1 MEEKGAKIP
10 GFSPPCNGWRAIARH
25 SRFQHRWS
33 AKKEAQMAIPMAAL
47 PPGTRVKV
55 RRGGLPQDP
64 AVLGRSGSVISA
76 SEYRDEAL
84 GVVLDGESA
93 LRYFMP
99 GELEVV
105 TAVPLPPE
113 RETAKQLRALP

>member
-1 MEEKGAKIP
+1 
-10 GFSPPCNGWRAIARH
+10 
-25 SRFQHRWS
+25 
-33 AKKEAQMAIPMAAL
+33 MAIPMASL

-55 RRGGLPQDP
+55 LRGVLPQDP
-64 AVLGRSGSVISA
+64 AVVGRTGSVIVA

-93 LRYFMP
+93 VRYFTP

-113 RETAKQLRALP
+113 RQDAKRLRALP